1 MIDPQE
7 GSMSGL
13 RWTVC
18 LALASAGA
26 ACTPARPAAV
36 PVSAPGGSAALA
48 GEWTGAYESRAL
60 GRSGS
65 IVFRLA
71 AGRDTAE
78 GDVVMIPRGR
88 LTPLQPAQP
97 GDAGVLVRAAL
108 VPQVLTIRL
117 VRLEGDRV
125 SGALDPYLDP
135 EDGHT
140 VFTQFE
146 GTLRGDR
153 LEGTFSSGVTASG
166 GTATGTWSMRRVP

>member
-1 MIDPQE
+1 MLDPQE
-7 GSMSGL
+7 GSMRAW
-13 RWTVC
+13 RWTAV
-18 LALASAGA
+18 LALSAEAA

-48 GEWTGAYESRAL
+48 GEWTGAYESRLL

-88 LTPLQPAQP
+88 LTPLQPARP
-97 GDAGVLVRAAL
+97 GDAGVLVRTAL
-108 VPQVLTIRL
+108 PPQVLSIRL

-140 VFTQFE
+140 VFTRFE

-153 LEGTFSSGVTASG
+153 LAGTFRSGVSAEGDS
-166 GTATGTWSMRRVP
+166 ATGTWSVRRTP